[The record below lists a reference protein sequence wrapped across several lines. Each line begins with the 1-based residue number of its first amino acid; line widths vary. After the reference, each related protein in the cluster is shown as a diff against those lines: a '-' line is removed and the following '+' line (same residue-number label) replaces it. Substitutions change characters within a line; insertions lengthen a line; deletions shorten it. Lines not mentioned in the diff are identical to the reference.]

1 MVNSTTV
8 ISAACMV
15 IGFGAAWSAQQLRW
29 DASDAL
35 AAQEN
40 AEVIA
45 TNVSAVAKQYEQ
57 SRAET
62 EKYRAQYLEQQANA
76 KAEIDDLERRI
87 AAGPERLYI
96 KANCPAVPATG
107 ANAGRTGSGTAEL
120 DATATRNYFALER
133 GLAEQYGLLQLCRQE
148 LRKRSMKKAP

>member
-1 MVNSTTV
+1 MNSATV

-45 TNVSAVAKQYEQ
+45 TNVSAVARLYEQ
-57 SRAET
+57 ARAET
-62 EKYRAQYLEQQANA
+62 ESYRAQYLEQKKNA
-76 KAEIDDLERRI
+76 QSEIDDLERRI

-96 KANCPAVPATG
+96 KANCPAMPTTG
-107 ANAGRTGSGTAEL
+107 ANASGTGSRAAEL
-120 DATATRNYFALER
+120 DATATRAYFNLER
-133 GLAEQYGLLQLCRQE
+133 GLAEQYGLLQLCRHE
-148 LRKRSMKKAP
+148 LRKRSAQKAP

>member
-45 TNVSAVAKQYEQ
+45 TNVSVVAKQYEQ
-57 SRAET
+57 ARAET
-62 EKYRAQYLEQQANA
+62 ESYRAQYLEQKKNA
-76 KAEIDDLERRI
+76 QTEIDALERRI

-96 KANCPAVPATG
+96 KANCPAVPAAG
-107 ANAGRTGSGTAEL
+107 ANASGAGSGAAEL
-120 DATATRNYFALER
+120 DATATRAYFALER

-148 LRKRSMKKAP
+148 LRKRSAQKAP

>member
-1 MVNSTTV
+1 MK
-8 ISAACMV
+8 AAIACFV
-15 IGFGAAWSAQQLRW
+15 AGFLAAWVIQSLRW
-29 DASDAL
+29 SESDAKTSKANAL
-35 AAQEN
+35 A
-40 AEVIA
+40 IA
-45 TNVSAVAKQYEQ
+45 ANVDAIAKQYEQ

-87 AAGPERLYI
+87 SAGPERLYI
-96 KANCPAVPATG
+96 KATCPAVPATG
-107 ANAGRTGSGTAEL
+107 ANAGRTGSGAAEL

>member
-1 MVNSTTV
+1 MK
-8 ISAACMV
+8 AAIACFV
-15 IGFGAAWSAQQLRW
+15 AGFLASWGIQALRW
-29 DASDAL
+29 SESDAKASEASAL
-35 AAQEN
+35 A
-40 AEVIA
+40 IA
-45 TNVSAVAKQYEQ
+45 TNVEAVAKQYEQ

-96 KANCPAVPATG
+96 KASCPAMPAAG
-107 ANAGRTGSGTAEL
+107 ADASRAGRGAAEL

-148 LRKRSMKKAP
+148 LKKRSMKKAP

>member
-1 MVNSTTV
+1 MKAA
-8 ISAACMV
+8 AACFV
-15 IGFGAAWSAQQLRW
+15 AGFLAAWGLQSLRW
-29 DASDAL
+29 SESDAKVSEANSL
-35 AAQEN
+35 A
-40 AEVIA
+40 IS
-45 TNVSAVAKQYEQ
+45 TNVEAVAKQYEQ

-76 KAEIDDLERRI
+76 IAEIDDLERRI

-133 GLAEQYGLLQLCRQE
+133 GLAEQYGLLHLCRQE
-148 LRKRSMKKAP
+148 LRKRSIKKAL